1 MSAPDRHHL
10 MARAQG
16 ELEDLAQRGFRFA
29 VSLTGEAT
37 RAEDLLQDSWFALL
51 KANGPWNAGYLFR
64 TIRNR
69 FVDEFRREARM
80 ETVPLEAASDVGEE
94 IAPDFWSGVD
104 LASANG
110 EVEAV
115 MSRLR
120 PEERA
125 VLYLAAVEDYT
136 AQRIGDLLE
145 WPRGTVLSMLHRARE
160 KLRRAAKG
168 DGSTS

>member
-1 MSAPDRHHL
+1 

-29 VSLTGEAT
+29 VSLTADPS
-37 RAEDLLQDSWFALL
+37 RAEDLLQDAWFAVL
-51 KANGPWNAGYLFR
+51 KADGPWNAGYLFR

-69 FVDEFRREARM
+69 FVDEFRREVRR
-80 ETVPLEAASDVGEE
+80 ETLPIEAASDIADE

-104 LASANG
+104 LSAANG
-110 EVEAV
+110 RMEAA

-145 WPRGTVLSMLHRARE
+145 WPRGTVLSLLHRARE
-160 KLRRAAKG
+160 KLRNAVNG